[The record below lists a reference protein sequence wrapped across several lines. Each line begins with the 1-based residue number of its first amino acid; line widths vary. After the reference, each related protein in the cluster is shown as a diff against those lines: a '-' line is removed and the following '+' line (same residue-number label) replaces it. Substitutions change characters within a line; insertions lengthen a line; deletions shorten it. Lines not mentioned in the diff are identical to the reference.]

1 MFKTLVIITG
11 VFLLLTP
18 ILYFSLRN
26 TFLRQ
31 AVSLVHNKMQA
42 EIGMNLHIQEMHFE
56 GLSSI
61 SFSDLSITT
70 ANQDTVYYM
79 HELKASLSVSKLLL
93 LRVHLD
99 KTIMNNGFIRITDH
113 EVAILKTY
121 LRKRK
126 VNSPKITTNEKS
138 KDQDLAKMVYDFI
151 QKVLRLVPEYMEM
164 NQISFSLR
172 DGNITQLVQLFSMKL
187 ESDDFRAKLGHLI
200 NGEMLYWKVNGQ
212 LNLSDFKTDLWIAS
226 GQKTRLY
233 VPYLQEKINF
243 QFGFDSLHLKVD
255 EFDYNS
261 GSLTLTGGADMHQ
274 LLMNHPKISSKDVVV
289 PFTSFQY
296 KFLIDKSSITLD
308 SSSNVTVQKLRFHP
322 YVNFTFRPDTLI
334 GLSVIIPRTSA
345 QYFVDALP
353 DGLFKNIKGMEIAGE
368 FDYRIDFR
376 YNESNPNDLHFDSKF
391 NKYQFGIKK
400 YGQANIDKL
409 NVDFVHVPYERG
421 HPVRSI
427 FVGPENSYYTPLSEI
442 SPFLVKSVLTNEDPS
457 FFHHR
462 GFIDEA
468 FRQSILKNIRTKKFA
483 RGASTIS
490 MQLVKNVFLTRE
502 KTISRKLEE
511 ILLVYIIEN
520 NRLVSK
526 DRMLEVYF
534 NIIEWG
540 PNVYG
545 VGEATEFYFNKKP
558 NQLTLRESL
567 FLATIIPR
575 PKGFMWRFDNKGITK
590 PFAENKYRFLSNLMI
605 RRELITPE
613 DTVGLH
619 ISEPIPGRA
628 KLFIKTIQDTI
639 IPQEEFEEESILD
652 L

>member
-1 MFKTLVIITG
+1 
-11 VFLLLTP
+11 
-18 ILYFSLRN
+18 
-26 TFLRQ
+26 
-31 AVSLVHNKMQA
+31 MQA
-42 EIGMNLHIQEMHFE
+42 EIGMNLQIQEMHFE

-61 SFSDLSITT
+61 SFADISITT
-70 ANQDTVYYM
+70 ASNDTVYYM
-79 HELKASLSVSKLLL
+79 HELKTSLSVSQLLL

-99 KTIMNNGFIRITDH
+99 KAIMNNGFIRITDQ
-113 EVAILKTY
+113 ELVMLKMY

-126 VNSPKITTNEKS
+126 NSVPKTAITENVKE
-138 KDQDLAKMVYDFI
+138 QDLAKMVYDFI
-151 QKVLRLVPEYMEM
+151 KKMLRLVPEHMEM
-164 NQISFSLR
+164 NDISFSMR
-172 DGNITQLVQLFSMKL
+172 DGNITQLIQLFSLKL
-187 ESDDFRAKLGHLI
+187 ESDTFHAKLGHLI
-200 NGEMLYWKVNGQ
+200 NSEMHYWKVNGNV
-212 LNLSDFKTDLWIAS
+212 NLSDFSTDLWISSAQNS
-226 GQKTRLY
+226 RLIM
-233 VPYLQEKINF
+233 PYLQEKINF

-261 GSLTLTGGADMHQ
+261 GRLTLTGGADMHQ
-274 LLMNHPKISSKDVVV
+274 LLMNHPKISSKDVIV

-296 KFLIDKSSITLD
+296 KYIIDKASVTLD
-308 SSSNVTVQKLRFHP
+308 STSTVTIQKLSFHP
-322 YVNFTFRPDTLI
+322 YMNFTFRPDTLI
-334 GLSVIIPRTSA
+334 GLSVIIPRTPA
-345 QYFVDALP
+345 QYFVEALP

-368 FDYRIDFR
+368 FDYRLDFR
-376 YNESNPNDLHFDSKF
+376 YNESKPNELYFDSKF
-391 NKYQFGIKK
+391 NKYQFAIKK
-400 YGQANIDKL
+400 YGQANIAKL
-409 NVDFVHVPYERG
+409 NADFVHVPYERG
-421 HPVRSI
+421 HPVRSLW
-427 FVGPENSYYTPLSEI
+427 VSSENSYYTALADI

-457 FFHHR
+457 FFYHR

-526 DRMLEVYF
+526 ERMLEVYF

-540 PNVYG
+540 PNIYG
-545 VGEATEFYFNKKP
+545 IGEAAEFYFNKKP

-575 PKGFMWRFDNKGITK
+575 PKGFMWRFDNKGMTK
-590 PFAENKYRFLSNLMI
+590 PFAENKYRFLANLMI
-605 RRELITPE
+605 RRELLLPE
-613 DTVGLH
+613 DTIGLH

-628 KLFIKTIQDTI
+628 KLFIKTVQDTI
-639 IPQEEFEEESILD
+639 IPIEEEEESLLD